1 MNITHHIHDLISYS
15 LCADVNTEKHV
26 NQLKAPADVKITPSL
41 DRVAESFAEL
51 CVVGSELLGE
61 PGSLEL
67 QEL

>member
-1 MNITHHIHDLISYS
+1 MNFTHHIHDLISYS
-15 LCADVNTEKHV
+15 LCADVNTEK
-26 NQLKAPADVKITPSL
+26 NINLKHAPADVKMTPSL